1 MAEEELPFFCLE
13 SCNPVSLK
21 KMGRQ
26 TLKEHQSHKR
36 RTRPTP
42 TEEEGRGALRG
53 MGWDRL
59 FTEAS
64 LNFVENELI
73 IFP

>member
-1 MAEEELPFFCLE
+1 MAEEELLFFCLE

-64 LNFVENELI
+64 LNFVEN
-73 IFP
+73 